1 MKLKL
6 HISVVVECSGS
17 SKFDPLPENEAKNVR
32 ERQELRLE
40 KEADPDKLSSE
51 VVASAYDSIAETNKL
66 FEPKFTEVVDDDDNE
81 LKPLESVENVVEK
94 AEEKP
99 VDPDTA
105 DQLHP
110 FSTNTFPPNILKCIF
125 ASFIFFYITIPFP
138 SSF

>member
-66 FEPKFTEVVDDDDNE
+66 VEPKFTEVVDDDDNE
-81 LKPLESVENVVEK
+81 LKPLESDENVVEK

-99 VDPDTA
+99 VDPDLA
-105 DQLHP
+105 INPCSLYPPHNFDF
-110 FSTNTFPPNILKCIF
+110 FSEYPLKGNK
-125 ASFIFFYITIPFP
+125 YKLKYGYG
-138 SSF
+138 